1 MPVPLAAQMTELALL
16 GTLAQKTGKVL
27 EWDTQ
32 AMQVTNE
39 KDVNQF
45 LNPEYR
51 KPWTLPA

>member
-16 GTLAQKTGKVL
+16 GTLAQKTGKLL

-39 KDVNQF
+39 KEVNQL